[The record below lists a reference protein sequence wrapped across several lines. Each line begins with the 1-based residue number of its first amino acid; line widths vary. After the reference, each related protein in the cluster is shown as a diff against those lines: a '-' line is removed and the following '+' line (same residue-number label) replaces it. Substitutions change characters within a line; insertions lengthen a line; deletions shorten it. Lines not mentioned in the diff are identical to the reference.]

1 MDTKHNILIV
11 DDNEKLCENL
21 CDILEFKGY
30 SAHKAYDGYHA
41 IESINS
47 TNFSIVIMDIKMPG
61 INGLDTLTILK
72 KLTPNTSFIMIT
84 AFADD
89 IFYKEKF
96 KDDDVKIV
104 QKPIDIE
111 KLLSIIEDI
120 IKKKDEDTGS

>member
-1 MDTKHNILIV
+1 METKHSILIV

-30 SAHKAYDGYHA
+30 DAHKAYDGYHA

-47 TNFSIVIMDIKMPG
+47 KNFSIVIMDIKMPG
-61 INGLDTLTILK
+61 INGLDTLKILK
-72 KLTPNTSFIMIT
+72 RLTPNTSFIMIT

-96 KDDDVKIV
+96 KNEDIKIV
-104 QKPIDIE
+104 QKPIDMDKLLNILAEIVIE
-111 KLLSIIEDI
+111 KTD
-120 IKKKDEDTGS
+120 KQD